1 MKYEL
6 KDIIAAIGIGVTLI
20 VGILNLV
27 INLRNAKKT
36 QFINTVTAERL
47 KWVGDIREIT
57 SKYIAKISLF
67 YYWSRQ
73 EYLFERKLISKDSY
87 QKKNNKDMENLKLE
101 INEMYNKLQLFLL
114 RNDKQDDEVLNKL
127 KILHSIQGNSD
138 PDELNMIIDD
148 LIKLLNDVVSNEWYK
163 VKLES
168 KYGDL
173 SELSQNREWVDLNEI
188 KTISELKKWTLYK
201 KWNEINIINKFSI
214 CLLSIVIIIFLFKV

>member
-1 MKYEL
+1 LKYEL
-6 KDIIAAIGIGVTLI
+6 KDIIAAIGISVTLI

-57 SKYIAKISLF
+57 SKYIARISLF

-101 INEMYNKLQLFLL
+101 INEMYNKLQLFLI
-114 RNDKQDDEVLNKL
+114 RNDKQDDDVLNKL

-138 PDELNMIIDD
+138 PDELNMITDD

-173 SELSQNREWVDLNEI
+173 SELLQNREWVDLNEI

-201 KWNEINIINKFSI
+201 KWNEINIINKVSI